1 MKHTYAI
8 SGMTCNGCRTF
19 VENTLRNVE
28 GVKEVSVDLQK
39 AEAEIEMEGHIPLEN
54 FRHAL
59 QEKGGHYDIH
69 APGEEP
75 VAAP

>member
-39 AEAEIEMEGHIPLEN
+39 AEAEIEMEGHITLEN

-59 QEKGGHYDIH
+59 QE
-69 APGEEP
+69 
-75 VAAP
+75 